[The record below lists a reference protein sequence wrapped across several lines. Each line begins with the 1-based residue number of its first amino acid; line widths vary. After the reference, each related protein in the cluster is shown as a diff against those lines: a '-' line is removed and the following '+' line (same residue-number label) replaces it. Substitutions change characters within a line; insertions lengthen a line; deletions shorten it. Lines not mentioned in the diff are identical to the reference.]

1 MRFEGGL
8 NRSTPSSA
16 GQGYNPDFIVI
27 VIVIDGT
34 HGVVEVK
41 MDKELASEDVKGKR
55 EAAKRWR
62 TKSHPMTGSWSRDGI
77 PWCRSPRS
85 T

>member
-27 VIVIDGT
+27 VIDVDGT

-41 MDKELASEDVKGKR
+41 MDKELASEDVKGSAR
-55 EAAKRWR
+55 PPSGGEL
-62 TKSHPMTGSWSRDGI
+62 SHIR
-77 PWCRSPRS
+77 
-85 T
+85 